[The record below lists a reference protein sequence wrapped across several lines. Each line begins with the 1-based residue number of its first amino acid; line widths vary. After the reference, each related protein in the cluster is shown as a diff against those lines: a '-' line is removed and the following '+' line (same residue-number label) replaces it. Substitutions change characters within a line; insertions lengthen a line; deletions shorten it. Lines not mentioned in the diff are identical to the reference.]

1 MPVSA
6 IASPAGCSTSL
17 ARLALRLAAAL
28 TLPLLLA
35 GFLAGTPAKA
45 ETEAEALVT
54 EARLTVD
61 RLMADE
67 DFFELPKFIR
77 AAEGIYIV
85 PQLVKGGFIVGAE
98 GGTGVFLA
106 RGTDGS
112 WSAPAFYT
120 LGAGSIG
127 LQIGGEVKEVVFVL
141 MSDKAVDA
149 MLSSEFKL
157 GADAS
162 ISVGPMG
169 RGVEASRTTD
179 LTSDI
184 YAFSKSVGLFGGGA
198 LEGAKIFTRTS
209 LNEQYYAAGA
219 TPKEIVIDRKYINTH
234 ADSLRQLLP

>member
-1 MPVSA
+1 MIGSA
-6 IASPAGCSTSL
+6 IQSG
-17 ARLALRLAAAL
+17 LRMMAAAL
-28 TLPLLLA
+28 FIVSAGGTALA
-35 GFLAGTPAKA
+35 QA
-45 ETEAEALVT
+45 ESEPEALVT
-54 EARLTVD
+54 ESRLSVD
-61 RLMADE
+61 RLMADK
-67 DFFELPKFIR
+67 DFFQLPNFIKN
-77 AAEGIYIV
+77 AKGIYIV
-85 PQLVKGGFIVGAE
+85 PQLVKGGFIIGAE
-98 GGTGVFLA
+98 GGSGVFLA

-120 LGAGSIG
+120 LAAGSIG

-162 ISVGPMG
+162 ISVGPIG

-198 LEGAKIFTRTS
+198 LEGAKIFERES
-209 LNEQYYAAGA
+209 LNTGYYGSGA
-219 TPKEIVIDRKYINTH
+219 TARSIVIDRKFSNAQ
-234 ADSLRQLLP
+234 ADKLRETLP

>member
-1 MPVSA
+1 MIGSA
-6 IASPAGCSTSL
+6 IQRG
-17 ARLALRLAAAL
+17 LRAIAAAL
-28 TLPLLLA
+28 LLISFGGTGLA
-35 GFLAGTPAKA
+35 QA
-45 ETEAEALVT
+45 ETESEALVT
-54 EARLTVD
+54 ESRLSVD
-61 RLMADE
+61 RLMADK
-67 DFFELPKFIR
+67 DFFQLSNFIKN
-77 AAEGIYIV
+77 AKGIYIV
-85 PQLVKGGFIVGAE
+85 PQLVKGGFIIGAE
-98 GGTGVFLA
+98 GGSGVFLA

-120 LGAGSIG
+120 MAAGSIG

-162 ISVGPMG
+162 ISVGPVG

-198 LEGAKIFTRTS
+198 LEGAKIFERET
-209 LNEQYYAAGA
+209 LNIGYYGSGA
-219 TPKEIVIDRKYINTH
+219 TARSIVIDRKFSNAQ
-234 ADSLRQLLP
+234 ADKLRETLP

>member
-1 MPVSA
+1 MIGSA
-6 IASPAGCSTSL
+6 IQSG
-17 ARLALRLAAAL
+17 LRMMAAAL
-28 TLPLLLA
+28 FIISAGGGTALA
-35 GFLAGTPAKA
+35 QA
-45 ETEAEALVT
+45 ESESEALVT
-54 EARLTVD
+54 ESRLSVD
-61 RLMADE
+61 RLMADK
-67 DFFELPKFIR
+67 DFFQLSNFIKN
-77 AAEGIYIV
+77 AKGIYIV
-85 PQLVKGGFIVGAE
+85 PQLVKGGFIIGAE
-98 GGTGVFLA
+98 GGSGVFLA

-120 LGAGSIG
+120 LAAGSIG

-162 ISVGPMG
+162 ISVGPIG

-198 LEGAKIFTRTS
+198 LEGAKIFERES
-209 LNEQYYAAGA
+209 LNTGYYGSGA
-219 TPKEIVIDRKYINTH
+219 TARSIVIDRKFSNAQ
-234 ADSLRQLLP
+234 ADKLRETLP

>member
-1 MPVSA
+1 M
-6 IASPAGCSTSL
+6 IASTPLPG
-17 ARLALRLAAAL
+17 LRRAVAALAAAAL
-28 TLPLLLA
+28 VVVALGATTLA
-35 GFLAGTPAKA
+35 GSARA
-45 ETEAEALVT
+45 ETEAEGFVT

-61 RLMADE
+61 RLMADKE
-67 DFFELPKFIR
+67 FFELPKFIK
-77 AAEGIYIV
+77 AAKGVFIV
-85 PQLVKGGFIVGAE
+85 PQLVKGGFIIGAE

-106 RGTDGS
+106 RGTDGT
-112 WSAPAFYT
+112 WSPPAFYT

-162 ISVGPMG
+162 VSVGPLG

-179 LTSDI
+179 FTSDI

-198 LEGAKIFTRTS
+198 LEGAKIFTRKS
-209 LNEQYYAAGA
+209 LNENYYSGGA
-219 TPKEIVIDRKYINTH
+219 TPKSIVIDRQFTNLQ
-234 ADSLRQLLP
+234 ADGLRQTLP

>member
-1 MPVSA
+1 MIGSA
-6 IASPAGCSTSL
+6 IQGG
-17 ARLALRLAAAL
+17 LRMMAAAFL
-28 TLPLLLA
+28 FISLGGTALA
-35 GFLAGTPAKA
+35 QA
-45 ETEAEALVT
+45 ESESEALVT
-54 EARLTVD
+54 ESRLSVD
-61 RLMADE
+61 RLMADK
-67 DFFELPKFIR
+67 DFFQLQNFIKN
-77 AAEGIYIV
+77 AKGIYIV
-85 PQLVKGGFIVGAE
+85 PQLVKGGFIIGAE
-98 GGTGVFLA
+98 GGSGVFLA

-120 LGAGSIG
+120 LAAGSIG

-162 ISVGPMG
+162 ISVGPIG

-198 LEGAKIFTRTS
+198 LEGAKIFERES
-209 LNEQYYAAGA
+209 LNTGYYGSGA
-219 TPKEIVIDRKYINTH
+219 TARSIVIDRKFSNAQ
-234 ADSLRQLLP
+234 ADKLRETLP

>member
-1 MPVSA
+1 MIGSA
-6 IASPAGCSTSL
+6 IQNG
-17 ARLALRLAAAL
+17 LRMMAAAL
-28 TLPLLLA
+28 LFISLGSTALA
-35 GFLAGTPAKA
+35 QA
-45 ETEAEALVT
+45 ESESEALVT
-54 EARLTVD
+54 ESRLSVD
-61 RLMADE
+61 RLMADK
-67 DFFELPKFIR
+67 DFFQLSNFIKN
-77 AAEGIYIV
+77 AKGIYIV
-85 PQLVKGGFIVGAE
+85 PQLVKGGFIIGAE
-98 GGTGVFLA
+98 GGSGVFLA

-120 LGAGSIG
+120 LAAGSIG

-162 ISVGPMG
+162 ISVGPIG

-198 LEGAKIFTRTS
+198 LEGAKIFERES
-209 LNEQYYAAGA
+209 LNTGYYGSGA
-219 TPKEIVIDRKYINTH
+219 TARSIVIDRKFSNAQ
-234 ADSLRQLLP
+234 ADKLRETLP

>member
-1 MPVSA
+1 MIRT
-6 IASPAGCSTSL
+6 IAPL
-17 ARLALRLAAAL
+17 PRFAAAL
-28 TLPLLLA
+28 CVLAFITLLPGA
-35 GFLAGTPAKA
+35 SRA
-45 ETEAEALVT
+45 ETEAEAFVT

-61 RLMADE
+61 RLMADK
-67 DFFELPKFIR
+67 DFFELPKFIKS
-77 AAEGIYIV
+77 AKGILIV
-85 PQLVKGGFIVGAE
+85 PQLVKAGFIIGAE

-112 WSAPAFYT
+112 WSPPAFYT
-120 LGAGSIG
+120 LGAGSLG

-162 ISVGPMG
+162 ITVGPIG
-169 RGVEASRTTD
+169 RGVEASRSTD
-179 LTSDI
+179 LSSDI

-209 LNEQYYAAGA
+209 LNENYYAPGA
-219 TPKEIVIDRKYINTH
+219 TPKAIVIDRKYTNLQ
-234 ADSLRQLLP
+234 ADDLRTVLP

>member
-1 MPVSA
+1 MMASA
-6 IASPAGCSTSL
+6 L
-17 ARLALRLAAAL
+17 LRGLRATAAAL
-28 TLPLLLA
+28 FMVAA
-35 GFLAGTPAKA
+35 GSTAASADNEG
-45 ETEAEALVT
+45 EALVT
-54 EARLTVD
+54 ESRLTVD

-67 DFFELPKFIR
+67 DFFELSKFIQS
-77 AAEGIYIV
+77 AKGIYIV
-85 PQLVKGGFIVGAE
+85 PQLVKGGFILGAE
-98 GGTGVFLA
+98 GGSGVFLA

-120 LGAGSIG
+120 LAAGSIG

-162 ISVGPMG
+162 ISVGPVG

-179 LTSDI
+179 FTSDI

-198 LEGAKIFTRTS
+198 LEGAKIFERK
-209 LNEQYYAAGA
+209 NMAAGYYGGPA
-219 TPKEIVIDRKYINTH
+219 GARDIVINRTFSNAQ
-234 ADSLRQLLP
+234 ADKLRETLP

>member
-1 MPVSA
+1 M
-6 IASPAGCSTSL
+6 IASTTTSL
-17 ARLALRLAAAL
+17 APRRIAPRRLLVTLAALAALLAAAV
-28 TLPLLLA
+28 A
-35 GFLAGTPAKA
+35 GGSESARA

-54 EARLTVD
+54 EARLSVD
-61 RLMADE
+61 RLMADKE
-67 DFFELPKFIR
+67 FFQLPKFIK
-77 AAEGIYIV
+77 AAKGIYII
-85 PQLVKGGFIVGAE
+85 PQLVKGGFILGAE
-98 GGTGVFLA
+98 GGTGVFMA

-112 WSAPAFYT
+112 WSPPAFYT

-162 ISVGPMG
+162 VSVGPMG

-179 LTSDI
+179 FTSDI

-198 LEGAKIFTRTS
+198 LEGAKIFERTS
-209 LNEQYYAAGA
+209 LNESYYGAGA
-219 TPKEIVIDRKYINTH
+219 APKNIVIDRRFTNTQ
-234 ADSLRQLLP
+234 ADDLRQLLP